1 MAYFIYQ
8 CVQWVHINLKYTQ
21 QFAYDDCLCVF
32 TQRLKASDSADL
44 FADQQQQQ
52 QQKHQDKQQQHNEN
66 TKQVAEAEK
75 KQCKFLIEFRLT

>member
-52 QQKHQDKQQQHNEN
+52 QDQDKQQQHNEN
-66 TKQVAEAEK
+66 TKQAAEAEK

>member
-8 CVQWVHINLKYTQ
+8 CVQWVHINLKYTP

-52 QQKHQDKQQQHNEN
+52 QHQDKQQQHNEN
-66 TKQVAEAEK
+66 TKQAAEAEK

>member
-8 CVQWVHINLKYTQ
+8 CVQWVHINLKYTP

-44 FADQQQQQ
+44 FSDQQ

-66 TKQVAEAEK
+66 TKQAAEAEK

>member
-32 TQRLKASDSADL
+32 AQRLKASDSADL
-44 FADQQQQQ
+44 FADQQEQQQ
-52 QQKHQDKQQQHNEN
+52 QQHQDKQQQHNEN
-66 TKQVAEAEK
+66 TKQAAGAEK

>member
-32 TQRLKASDSADL
+32 AQRLKASDSADL
-44 FADQQQQQ
+44 FADQQEQQQ
-52 QQKHQDKQQQHNEN
+52 QHQDKQQQHNEN
-66 TKQVAEAEK
+66 TKQAAGAEK

>member
-8 CVQWVHINLKYTQ
+8 CVQWVHINLKYTP

-44 FADQQQQQ
+44 FAEQQQQQ
-52 QQKHQDKQQQHNEN
+52 QHQDKQQQHNEN
-66 TKQVAEAEK
+66 TKQAAEAEK